1 MNKIKR
7 TLDFEKD
14 FDTKKLYSPEEAISL
29 VKKMANCKFDESIEI
44 HIKLGVNP
52 KHADQQVR
60 SSVVLP
66 SGTGKKKRIAV
77 FAKGEKA
84 VEASEKGADIVGDD
98 DLVEKVKKGELNFDV
113 CISTPDMMKS
123 VGSLG
128 KILGPRGLMPNP
140 KSGTVTF
147 EVGKAIEEI
156 KKGRIEYRCDEY
168 GIVHAGIGKASFENE
183 KILQNLSLFIESIIK
198 AKPSAAKGQ
207 YIKTITLS
215 STMGKGVKIDPKLM
229 KKVLE
234 K

>member
-1 MNKIKR
+1 MQSVKR
-7 TLDFEKD
+7 TRDFEKEFEPD
-14 FDTKKLYSPEEAISL
+14 KLYPVEEAISL
-29 VKKMANCKFDESIEI
+29 VKKMANCKFDETIEV

-66 SGTGKKKRIAV
+66 AGTGKKKRIAV

-84 VEASEKGADIVGDD
+84 AEALEKGADIVGDD

-123 VGSLG
+123 VGGLG

-168 GIVHAGIGKASFENE
+168 GIVHGCIGKASFEKE
-183 KILQNLSLFIESIIK
+183 KILQNLSSFMESIIK

-229 KKVLE
+229 KKALE